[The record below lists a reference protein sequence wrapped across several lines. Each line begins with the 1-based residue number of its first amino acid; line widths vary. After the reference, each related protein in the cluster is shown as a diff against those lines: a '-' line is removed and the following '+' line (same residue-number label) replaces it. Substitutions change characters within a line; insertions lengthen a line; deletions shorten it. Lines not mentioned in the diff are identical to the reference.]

1 MEHSFLFI
9 EIYRGKLDW
18 GFKHFERKK
27 PNELTGITRVLET
40 FTDISKKFESSQFPT
55 IHFIIPYKNKLKKAW
70 QPDLSDSDLF
80 SNIKS
85 NLLQQI
91 TQSILSCVTKFRK
104 IALLLFL
111 PKNKFLQFSTAEK
124 KNLLNLKI
132 SKWKIK
138 KIYQCMMI
146 QREIPVKNGTSK
158 ELAKMP

>member
-18 GFKHFERKK
+18 DFKHFERKK

-91 TQSILSCVTKFRK
+91 TQTILSCVTKFRK

-124 KNLLNLKI
+124 KFIEFEDFEMKNKEN
-132 SKWKIK
+132 
-138 KIYQCMMI
+138 
-146 QREIPVKNGTSK
+146 IPVHDDTFYDFIEKRNDINSSNQFD
-158 ELAKMP
+158 